1 MFKIKN
7 STIHCSRG
15 DGGTITLRI
24 PITDVNDYI
33 KYKNNSG
40 SVYWYDNKTKKLYD
54 SNYNETTIELS
65 TLSMEYY
72 QFKVGDVI
80 RFNIYNR
87 NGYDDETLKT
97 KEIIVSEVCEAL
109 DIPLTEEDT
118 TFGKVSNKEI
128 TYWYDITLNNDLTV
142 VCFDE
147 NGAKEFIMYPA
158 KGSNE

>member
-15 DGGTITLRI
+15 DSGTITLRI

-40 SVYWYDNKTKKLYD
+40 NVYWYDNKAKKLYD

-65 TLSMEYY
+65 TLNIEYY
-72 QFKVGDVI
+72 QFKAGDVI

-97 KEIIVSEVCEAL
+97 KEIVVSEVCETL

-118 TFGKVSNKEI
+118 TFGKIPNKEI
-128 TYWYDITLNNDLTV
+128 TYWYDITLNHDLTV

-147 NGAKEFIMYPA
+147 TGAKEFIMYPA